1 MIRKL
6 VFVHSPIQYLLV
18 QELITASIFGND
30 CLFVFH
36 RGQKPLAS
44 FTAPHLVSDHYL
56 LNDNIFLTTLLG
68 SHGSVDEIVLPHALC
83 LAYEVAVQNPGIRR
97 ISYLEEGTG
106 TLYALKS
113 PSYSQAIAKPPL
125 SWRERLGILIGGV
138 RHLGLRHLPL
148 ILANLRVEA
157 SFRTKKAGLF
167 LEYGQKPGTTYG
179 LAAWTGSSETYQAV
193 PLSTQ
198 APAPMSRKVLFAIG
212 KAEMKIPGYWAFLN
226 RLSAELAAHDIASII
241 KLHPSLKP
249 KSFKGKDP
257 DRAAFLARASEF
269 PPQEDE
275 LGFAIVKQGFLGA
288 VSFFSS
294 FQVYAHILGRD
305 MNRPF
310 PMLSLERLLGQDDFT
325 QKAAQLPDC
334 GLEANIRLEP
344 DIWLRQV
351 LTQAQDLS

>member
-1 MIRKL
+1 MLRKI
-6 VFVHSPIQYLLV
+6 VFVHSPIQYLLA
-18 QELITASIFGND
+18 QELIATSVFGDD

-44 FTAPHLVSDHYL
+44 FAAPHLVSDHYL
-56 LNDNIFLTTLLG
+56 LNDNVFLTTLLG

-83 LAYEVAVQNPGIRR
+83 LAYEIAVHNPGIRR

-106 TLYALKS
+106 TLYALKN
-113 PSYSQAIAKPPL
+113 PGYGQTIAKPPL
-125 SWRERLGILIGGV
+125 SWRERLGILIGGA
-138 RHLGLRHLPL
+138 RRLGLSRLPL
-148 ILANLRVEA
+148 ILANLRAEA
-157 SFRTKKAGLF
+157 SFRARQTGLF

-179 LAAWTGSSETYQAV
+179 LAAWAGSSAIYQAV
-193 PLSTQ
+193 QLSGQ
-198 APAPMSRKVLFAIG
+198 APTPMSRKVLFAIG

-226 RLSAELAAHDIASII
+226 RLSAELATHDIASII

-249 KSFKGKDP
+249 KSLKGKDP
-257 DRAAFLARASEF
+257 DRAEFLARASEF

-294 FQVYAHILGRD
+294 FQVYAHILGRG

-310 PMLSLERLLGQDDFT
+310 PMLSLERLLGQDDFAH
-325 QKAAQLPDC
+325 KAALLPGC
-334 GLEANIRLEP
+334 GLEENIFLEL

-351 LTQAQDLS
+351 LIKAKNPR

>member
-1 MIRKL
+1 MLRKI
-6 VFVHSPIQYLLV
+6 VFVHSPIQYLLA
-18 QELITASIFGND
+18 QELISASVLGDD

-56 LNDNIFLTTLLG
+56 LNDNVFLTTLLG
-68 SHGSVDEIVLPHALC
+68 SHDGVDEVVLPHALC
-83 LAYEVAVQNPGIRR
+83 LAYEIAVHHPGIQR

-106 TLYALKS
+106 TLYALKN
-113 PSYSQAIAKPPL
+113 PSYGQAIAKPPL
-125 SWRERLGILIGGV
+125 SWRERLGILAGCARRLGV
-138 RHLGLRHLPL
+138 RRLPL

-157 SFRTKKAGLF
+157 GFRARKAGLF

-179 LAAWTGSSETYQAV
+179 LAAWAGPSATYRAV
-193 PLSTQ
+193 PLSAQ
-198 APAPMSRKVLFAIG
+198 VPAPLSRKVLFAIG

-226 RLSAELAAHDIASII
+226 RLSTELAAHDITSII

-275 LGFAIVKQGFLGA
+275 LGFAIVKQGYLGA

-310 PMLSLERLLGQDDFT
+310 PMLSLEKLLGSDDFAH
-325 QKAAQLPDC
+325 KAAQLPDC
-334 GLEANIRLEP
+334 GLEENICLEP
-344 DIWLRQV
+344 DTWLRQV
-351 LTQAQDLS
+351 LTQAQDPR